1 MFFEHGH
8 NHKLFHLGVIIII
21 IAVLFV
27 SYYVLIARPRIK
39 ADCLDASTNVVSKG
53 EDSGKLFDR
62 GPGEDQGEEVIFDEA
77 RYNQCVHIF

>member
-1 MFFEHGH
+1 MFFNHEHS
-8 NHKLFHLGVIIII
+8 HKLLHIGAILIVIAI
-21 IAVLFV
+21 LFV

-39 ADCLDASTNVVSKG
+39 ADCLQAATNVVSKG

-77 RYNQCVHIF
+77 KYNQCVSIF